1 MNTNMKK
8 IPTRKLF
15 QAIIMLVLQMPAVSL
30 TQSQESVPY
39 LLNTG
44 QELELV
50 GFPVHQPG
58 LDTGMVQ
65 SVVGNL
71 VGWTPSYTERP
82 FGSALVSNQEY
93 YAEVVGPA
101 NHPWLGHRLEL
112 DETAT
117 RNRADH
123 GLLISPSPF
132 NTFGM
137 PNAALV
143 GGRLEVRSHLTVDG
157 LWGETVRK
165 RILYANEPA
174 ATFSFSI
181 AAPGTASGTRSVTAS
196 LPNPNNALEWIDS
209 FVRATRVTQP
219 LLIPPGT
226 AVAVTFGQRRGSSL
240 GFTGESRTW
249 PTAAPLQAGV
259 NLLSY
264 PYPKDL
270 RLGMDWGSS
279 REGFRGLTRPS
290 PSMDRIEI
298 LSGSRRQIFGPEAQ
312 PNGGI
317 RWRRLDPIFMSARWA
332 TPASYLETLPVG
344 EGFILRKAK
353 LDPNH
358 FFYPP
363 KP

>member
-1 MNTNMKK
+1 MKK
-8 IPTRKLF
+8 ISVSRWF
-15 QAIIMLVLQMPAVSL
+15 QAIPLFWMGMVVPIS
-30 TQSQESVPY
+30 TSQGQEAVPY
-39 LLNTG
+39 LMSTG

-58 LDTGMVQ
+58 LDTGVVQ
-65 SVVGNL
+65 SVAGKL
-71 VGWTPSYTERP
+71 VRWTPSYTERP

-93 YAEVVGPA
+93 YAEIVGPA

-117 RNRADH
+117 RTRADH

-137 PNAALV
+137 PNTALT
-143 GGRLEVRSHLTVDG
+143 GARLEVRSHLTVDG

-165 RILYANEPA
+165 RILYGGEPA
-174 ATFSFSI
+174 TGFTFSI
-181 AAPGTASGTRSVTAS
+181 PVPGTASGTRLITAS
-196 LPNPNNALEWIDS
+196 LPRPTNALEWVDS
-209 FVRATRVTQP
+209 MAPRTRLTQP

-240 GFTGESRTW
+240 GFTGESRSW

-298 LSGSRRQIFGPEAQ
+298 LSGSSRQIFGPEAQ

-317 RWRRLDPIFMSARWA
+317 RWRRLDPIFMSTRWA

-353 LDPNH
+353 LDPKH